1 MKTTTS
7 ATFRTLQH
15 NLGKT
20 SDRLNGLYVQSA
32 TGLKMT
38 KASDNPAAV
47 GPLLNARKEISST
60 DRYLNSITSSQDQLD
75 ILDGYLDSAE
85 DILARAKEIAVS
97 GMNEAMSD
105 EDLETLASEVESL
118 QDELLQIANV
128 KVDGKYLFS
137 GYADQT
143 EPFSGDPPTYQ
154 GTLDHK
160 FVAVGEGE
168 TVQTNLTGVEV
179 FTQPIDAFA
188 VLADLASALRS
199 GDSDS
204 VSTQLENL
212 NTAAETVSTKRSQM
226 GNINSHLDTAAAQKA
241 DYKLQMEDLLSRY
254 QDADLV
260 EVLSDVTAEEQ
271 AMEAALQVAARVGQL
286 TLLDYL

>member
-15 NLGKT
+15 NLTKT

-32 TGLKMT
+32 TGKKMT
-38 KASDNPAAV
+38 KASDDPASV
-47 GPLLNARKEISST
+47 GPLLNARSEISAT
-60 DRYLNSITSSQDQLD
+60 DRYLSTIDTTQDQLD
-75 ILDGYLDSAE
+75 ILDGYLGSAE

-97 GMNEAMSD
+97 GMNEAMSSD
-105 EDLETLASEVESL
+105 DLETFANEVDSL
-118 QDELLQIANV
+118 RDELLQVADA
-128 KVDGKYLFS
+128 KVDGKYLFA

-168 TVQTNLTGVEV
+168 TVQTNLTGDELFLQPQDV
-179 FTQPIDAFA
+179 FAT
-188 VLADLASALRS
+188 LTDLATALRN
-199 GDSDS
+199 GDNDAI
-204 VSTQLENL
+204 STQMDNL
-212 NTAAETVSTKRSQM
+212 TTATETVSTKRSQM
-226 GNINSHLDTAAAQKA
+226 GNINSHLDSASSQKA

-271 AMEAALQVAARVGQL
+271 AMEAALQIASRVGQL
-286 TLLDYL
+286 SLLDYL

>member
-15 NLGKT
+15 NLTKT

-32 TGLKMT
+32 TGKKMT
-38 KASDNPAAV
+38 KASDDPASV
-47 GPLLNARKEISST
+47 GPLLNARSEISAT
-60 DRYLNSITSSQDQLD
+60 DRYLSTIDTTQDQLD
-75 ILDGYLDSAE
+75 ILDGYLGSAE

-97 GMNEAMSD
+97 GMNEAMSSD
-105 EDLETLASEVESL
+105 DMETFANEVDSL
-118 QDELLQIANV
+118 RDELLQVANA
-128 KVDGKYLFS
+128 KVDGKYLFA

-168 TVQTNLTGVEV
+168 TVQTNLTGDELFLQPQDV
-179 FTQPIDAFA
+179 FAT
-188 VLADLASALRS
+188 LTDLATALRN
-199 GDSDS
+199 GDNDAI
-204 VSTQLENL
+204 STQMDNL
-212 NTAAETVSTKRSQM
+212 TTATETVSTKRSQM
-226 GNINSHLDTAAAQKA
+226 GNINSHLDSASSQKA

-271 AMEAALQVAARVGQL
+271 AMEAALQIASRVGQL
-286 TLLDYL
+286 SLLDYL